1 MTMNRDNLTLWLERL
16 SMFAVI
22 LSVAVIIL
30 LTVQSLDPRLLA
42 VLVGADAVLGWFFV
56 AEYVTRL
63 GATQAQGPSPKA
75 ASSYA
80 LSFFGVIDLL
90 TILPVVLPFFF
101 GSGLAS
107 LKALRMFRLLR
118 VLKLVRHNQSMLRLG
133 KVIASIRPAL
143 ATTFFMTMLIV
154 VITSIFMFQIEH
166 EAQPEAFPNVIA
178 TFWWAITTLTT
189 VGYGDVYPVT
199 VAGKIFSALLSLL
212 GIGIVAIP
220 TGLISAAYVQELEE

>member
-1 MTMNRDNLTLWLERL
+1 MTMNRENLALWLERL

-30 LTVQSLDPRLLA
+30 LTVQSLDPRLLTL
-42 VLVGADAVLGWFFV
+42 LVGADAVLGWFFV
-56 AEYVTRL
+56 AEYVARL
-63 GATQAQGPSPKA
+63 GGTQAQGPSPKA
-75 ASSYA
+75 AASYA
-80 LSFFGVIDLL
+80 FSFFGVIDLL
-90 TILPVVLPFFF
+90 TILPVLLPFFF

>member
-42 VLVGADAVLGWFFV
+42 VLAGADAALGWFFV

-63 GATQAQGPSPKA
+63 GATQAHGPSTKE

-80 LSFFGVIDLL
+80 FSFFGVIDLL
-90 TILPVVLPFFF
+90 TILPVLLPFFF

-199 VAGKIFSALLSLL
+199 VAGKVFSALLSLL

>member
-1 MTMNRDNLTLWLERL
+1 MNRDNLTLWLERL

-63 GATQAQGPSPKA
+63 GATQAQGPSHKA
-75 ASSYA
+75 AASYA
-80 LSFFGVIDLL
+80 FSFFGVIDLL
-90 TILPVVLPFFF
+90 TILPVLLPFFF

-199 VAGKIFSALLSLL
+199 VAGKVFSALLSLL

>member
-42 VLVGADAVLGWFFV
+42 VLASADAALGWFFV

-63 GATQAQGPSPKA
+63 GAAQAHGPSTKK

-80 LSFFGVIDLL
+80 FSFFGVIDLL
-90 TILPVVLPFFF
+90 TILPVLLPFFF

-189 VGYGDVYPVT
+189 VGYGDIYPVT
-199 VAGKIFSALLSLL
+199 VAGKVFSALLSLL

>member
-1 MTMNRDNLTLWLERL
+1 MNRDNLTLWLERL

-30 LTVQSLDPRLLA
+30 LTVQGLDPRLLA

-63 GATQAQGPSPKA
+63 GATQAQDPSPKA
-75 ASSYA
+75 AASYA
-80 LSFFGVIDLL
+80 FSFFGVIDLL

-199 VAGKIFSALLSLL
+199 VAGKVFSALLSLL